1 MIVVYILVVAIL
13 ALLVG
18 LGLSRINLSR
28 KASFEGIEDKDAVA
42 AYDCISVWPQFRLLR
57 RMIIR
62 RLSSYRPSGVLA
74 DIGCGPGR
82 LIILI
87 AHRFPQI
94 RIIGIDTSQEMIET
108 ARRGAVAVGILSRA
122 EFREGDVGNL
132 PMDKDSIDFAVSTL
146 SLHHWSDPSL
156 GLAEIHRV
164 LKPGGQL
171 LLFDLRRD
179 SRRFFYWLMRFAQ
192 AVVVPF
198 ALRNINEPL
207 GSLLAS
213 YSVSELKDILR
224 QTAFRE
230 WRITKGTA
238 WVYIW
243 ARKGLIEAV

>member
-1 MIVVYILVVAIL
+1 MIFVYILIAAII
-13 ALLVG
+13 AFLVG

-28 KASFEGIEDKDAVA
+28 RPSFEAIEDKDEAA

-62 RLSSYRPSGVLA
+62 RLSSYRPSGILA
-74 DIGCGPGR
+74 DVGCGPGR
-82 LIILI
+82 LIALI

-94 RIIGIDTSQEMIET
+94 KIIGIDAAQEMIET
-108 ARRGAVAVGILSRA
+108 ARRGAVAAGILNRA
-122 EFREGDVGNL
+122 EFRVGDVGHL

-146 SLHHWSDPSL
+146 SLHHWSNPSL
-156 GLAEIHRV
+156 GLAEIYRV

-213 YSVSELKDILR
+213 YSVSELKDLLR

-230 WRITKGTA
+230 WRIAEGTA
-238 WVYIW
+238 WVYAW
-243 ARKGLIEAV
+243 ARK